1 METAKVRLRQLRL
14 AFLVER
20 RDKASL
26 QRVFEIN
33 STLWGGGFNFII
45 PLFKTVRARYRDR

>member
-1 METAKVRLRQLRL
+1 METAKVRLRPLPL

-45 PLFKTVRARYRDR
+45 PLFKTVPAR